1 MIFVHRKIA
10 LYLARVWRLFA
21 NFTRL
26 FEKETFAYHRTS
38 LLNKKF
44 ALLCVY
50 LRCFALYRENY
61 AICERLNSDMKMSSM
76 GFRNNVSYTQF
87 YTYFYFLPQYT
98 CNFIIFNISELG
110 LSKL

>member
-38 LLNKKF
+38 LLNKKLCITLRLF
-44 ALLCVY
+44 AMFCYIVKIM
-50 LRCFALYRENY
+50 RFAKEN
-61 AICERLNSDMKMSSM
+61 
-76 GFRNNVSYTQF
+76 
-87 YTYFYFLPQYT
+87 
-98 CNFIIFNISELG
+98 ELDG
-110 LSKL
+110 LS

>member
-38 LLNKKF
+38 LLNKKIMHYF
-44 ALLCVY
+44 AFICDV
-50 LRCFALYRENY
+50 LRYIAKIMRFAK
-61 AICERLNSDMKMSSM
+61 D
-76 GFRNNVSYTQF
+76 
-87 YTYFYFLPQYT
+87 
-98 CNFIIFNISELG
+98 
-110 LSKL
+110 

>member
-38 LLNKKF
+38 LLNKKLCITLRLF
-44 ALLCVY
+44 AMFCVISRKLCD
-50 LRCFALYRENY
+50 LRKIE
-61 AICERLNSDMKMSSM
+61 SSM

>member
-38 LLNKKF
+38 LLNKKLCITLRLF
-44 ALLCVY
+44 AMFCVISRKLCD
-50 LRCFALYRENY
+50 LRKIEFRYEN
-61 AICERLNSDMKMSSM
+61 EPD
-76 GFRNNVSYTQF
+76 
-87 YTYFYFLPQYT
+87 
-98 CNFIIFNISELG
+98 G
-110 LSKL
+110 LSK